1 MAVLTQPAISC
12 STLTIEILKLYYILH
27 RLYIDID
34 YILELSLGLYYDLDE
49 DQIKH
54 ISKE

>member
-12 STLTIEILKLYYILH
+12 STLTIEILKLYILH

-54 ISKE
+54 IAKE